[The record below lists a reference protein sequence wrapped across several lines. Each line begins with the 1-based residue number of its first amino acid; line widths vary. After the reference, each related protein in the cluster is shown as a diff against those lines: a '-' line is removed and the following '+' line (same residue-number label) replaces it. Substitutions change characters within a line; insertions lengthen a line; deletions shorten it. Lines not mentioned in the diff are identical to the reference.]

1 MGKALVRGTFVQIAN
16 AALKYKHLKQEL
28 VKRVLVDL
36 RKEMIGLC
44 SKKSP
49 YKYRPSS
56 PSALVDLTTEDI
68 CMDWSARGPIFYE
81 FLVTAGVAARPAD
94 VASVKTLPNIALCCS
109 GNDVR
114 K

>member
-1 MGKALVRGTFVQIAN
+1 MKC
-16 AALKYKHLKQEL
+16 
-28 VKRVLVDL
+28 VLVDL

-56 PSALVDLTTEDI
+56 SSALVDLTTEDI
-68 CMDWSARGPIFYE
+68 CMDWSARAPVFYE

-94 VASVKTLPNIALCCS
+94 VASVKTLPSIAVCCS